1 MSQNPIGSE
10 KYSLDTPILC
20 IDMDRMESNIRHMA
34 DYCRQHNVQW
44 RPHSKCHKTPAIAQM
59 QIAAGAIGVT
69 CPKVSEAEA
78 LALGGV
84 RDILIANMI
93 VGERKWERVAA
104 LRRIADPI
112 VACDH
117 FAQVEPL
124 AAICR
129 KRGVNVRVII
139 EVDIGL
145 NRVGTCPG
153 KSTTDLAQ
161 AITRLDGVT
170 FSGIMG
176 YEGHLL
182 RIEDPADKTKQ
193 IQDAISILYHTKQQ
207 LEAASIPCPIVSAGG
222 TGSFHITAKLP
233 GVTELQA
240 GGGIFMDPF
249 YRNSCKVE
257 GGLEYA
263 LTVLATVVSRPMLD
277 RAVLD
282 SGRKTLNPDT
292 HLPLVVGHEDATIK
306 RMSAEHCELTL
317 GPKSQNLK
325 IGDKVELVVGYGD
338 FTTVLHDE
346 FHTFRKNVLEAV
358 YPIAGRGKLQ

>member
-1 MSQNPIGSE
+1 MPQNPIGAPKS
-10 KYSLDTPILC
+10 SLDTPILC
-20 IDMDRMESNIRHMA
+20 IDMDRMESNIRFMA
-34 DYCRQHNVQW
+34 DFCKQNNISW
-44 RPHSKCHKTPAIAQM
+44 RPHSKCHKTPVIAQM
-59 QIAAGAIGVT
+59 QIAAGAIGTT

-112 VACDH
+112 IACDH

-124 AAICR
+124 AAICH

-145 NRVGTCPG
+145 NRVGACPG
-153 KSTTDLAQ
+153 KSTLELAQ
-161 AITRLDGVT
+161 AITKLKGVT
-170 FSGIMG
+170 FAGIMG

-182 RIEDPADKTKQ
+182 RIDDPADKVKQ

-207 LEAASIPCPIVSAGG
+207 LTESGIPCPIVSAGG
-222 TGSFHITAKLP
+222 TGSFQITGKCP

-249 YRNSCKVE
+249 YRNSCNVKD
-257 GGLEYA
+257 LDYA

-282 SGRKTLNPDT
+282 CGRKTMNPDT
-292 HLPLVVGHEDATIK
+292 HLPLVVGYEDATVK

-317 GPKSQNLK
+317 GPKSQDMK
-325 IGDKVELVVGYGD
+325 IGDKIELVVGYGD

-346 FHTFRKNVLEAV
+346 FYAFRGTTLESV
-358 YPIAGRGKLQ
+358 FPIAGRGKLQ